1 MAFSAPASLVAC
13 LLACLMLSLTAMAQ
27 DFQHSYS
34 LGAGGS
40 INVRNISGDV
50 KVTGYDGQVVVVTG
64 VKEGRNSDKVSI
76 EDQSSGNTID
86 VRARYPERCNDCDA
100 SVRFEVKVPRGLAYR
115 FNSISSVSGDVDVAG
130 VSGELT
136 AKSVSGNVAV
146 NDVSGSVHASSVSGN
161 VRVGKVA
168 GTANAKSTSGNVEV
182 EIVSLEGAGNMDFGS
197 VSGDVRVKLPGNLD
211 AEVSLSTMSGD
222 LKTDFPLTIEKSKHG
237 AGQKANGRLGGG
249 ARNLKMST
257 VSGDLSLLRM

>member
-1 MAFSAPASLVAC
+1 MAYAAAIC
-13 LLACLMLSLTAMAQ
+13 LLLSLTALAQ
-27 DFQHSYS
+27 DFQRSYN
-34 LGAGGS
+34 LAGGGS

-50 KVTGYDGQVVVVTG
+50 RVIGYDGQAVVVNG
-64 VKEGRNSDKVSI
+64 VKEGRNSDRVTI
-76 EDQSSGNTID
+76 EDQSSGNSID
-86 VRARYPERCNDCDA
+86 VRARYPERCDDCDA
-100 SVRFEVKVPRGLAYR
+100 SVRFEVKVPRGVAYR
-115 FNSISSVSGDVDVAG
+115 FNSISSVSGNVDVVG

-136 AKSVSGNVAV
+136 AKAVSGEVTV

-161 VRVGKVA
+161 VHVGKVG

-197 VSGDVRVKLPGNLD
+197 VSGNVRVKLPGNLD

-237 AGQKANGRLGGG
+237 PGQKANGRLGGG
-249 ARNLKMST
+249 SRNLKMST